1 MPSRLKLTLTDIVQR
16 DNLAKAAFLAARG
29 KRSRFGVQRYL
40 RDLDANLNELSEA
53 VLEDGYIPQPLREFV
68 IRDPKHRIIH
78 APGFRDRVLHH
89 AIILQAGPQIDRTLI
104 DDSFAC
110 RLNKGSIAAVMRAQ
124 HFSRRS
130 DWFLKV
136 DVAKYFHSINHELLF
151 ERLRRRFKGMEFLN
165 LLDRIIA
172 GFHSAP
178 GKGLAIGALTSQY
191 FANLYLNDAD
201 RWLIA
206 RNDVRGYVRY
216 MDDMLCWFD
225 SKAAALRTLSELGE
239 FLRDHLALKLKANSQ
254 VNRTERGLSFCG
266 HRIFPAIIRLT
277 KRRQRLYRS
286 ACIRWERR
294 FLEGEI
300 DAFALQCGYA
310 SAFSITKHADALE
323 WRRSRMH
330 QHLIDDI

>member
-110 RLNKGSIAAVMRAQ
+110 RINKGSIAAVMRAQ
-124 HFSRRS
+124 HFTKRS
-130 DWFLKV
+130 DWFLKI
-136 DVAKYFHSINHELLF
+136 DVAKYFHSIDHNLLF
-151 ERLRRRFKGMEFLN
+151 ERLLRRFKGVEFLN
-165 LLDRIIA
+165 LLHRIIA
-172 GFHSAP
+172 GFHSSP
-178 GKGLAIGALTSQY
+178 GKGLPIGALTSQY

-206 RNDVRGYVRY
+206 RDEVLGYVRY
-216 MDDMLCWFD
+216 MDDMICWFD
-225 SKAAALRTLSELGE
+225 SKAAALRTLFELSD
-239 FLRDHLALKLKANSQ
+239 FLKENLALTLKANTQ
-254 VNRTERGLSFCG
+254 VNRTERGISFCG
-266 HRIFPAIIRLT
+266 HRIFRGIIRLT
-277 KRRQRLYRS
+277 KRRQERYKA
-286 ACIRWERR
+286 ACIGWERK
-294 FLEGEI
+294 FLAGEI
-300 DAFALQCGYA
+300 DAIALQCGYA

-323 WRRSRMH
+323 WRRCRSG
-330 QHLIDDI
+330 QHLINEI